1 MNFSELKA
9 LTFDTGLSWDDEQ
22 LFLCGSI
29 KDYPVYI
36 ADLQNSREYL
46 LTVFCKTRTDIEQ
59 PLADGI
65 NKLLDNMPKNCVNGR
80 KSELNYQQI
89 KFNAAM
95 LYQENGQLL
104 SDFTL
109 KLCELLNR
117 LDILPMPSDPALAVP
132 KKKESAKPDTA
143 KKPNNAVSKGF
154 DKYSL
159 RGLIGALLGGAAM
172 AVISSTMADN
182 NPENTGVMIA
192 GWAAGA
198 LIALVTLAD
207 YSFLAKKMD
216 IFGTI
221 VCSVITAVSCFL
233 CSVFGIMR
241 IMTHTVKSLDA
252 SVTFNDTM
260 RNWQAYS
267 VLFPDVPEYI
277 VTLLIKN
284 FFTAFVASIIFYLLY
299 YRRNQSI
306 MYDDG
311 EKYLTDESK
320 TKTKTKS
327 KRISR

>member
-9 LTFDTGLSWDDEQ
+9 LTFDTGLSWDDGQ
-22 LFLCGSI
+22 LCLFGSI

-46 LTVFCKTRTDIEQ
+46 LTVFCKTRADIEQ

-65 NKLLDNMPKNCVNGR
+65 NKLLDDMPKNCVNGR
-80 KSELNYQQI
+80 KNELNYQQI

-109 KLCELLNR
+109 KLCALLNS
-117 LDILPMPSDPALAVP
+117 LDVLPLPSDPAPAVP
-132 KKKESAKPDTA
+132 PKQESTKPDRA
-143 KKPNNAVSKGF
+143 KKPKNAVSKGF
-154 DKYSL
+154 DRYSL
-159 RGLIGALLGGAAM
+159 KGLIGALLGGAAM
-172 AVISSTMADN
+172 AVISSTLADN
-182 NPENTGVMIA
+182 NPENTGAMIA

-198 LIALVTLAD
+198 LIALITLAD

-221 VCSVITAVSCFL
+221 ACSLISAASCFL

-267 VLFPDVPEYI
+267 VLFPDVPGYI

-284 FFTAFVASIIFYLLY
+284 FFTAFVASIIFYLFY
-299 YRRNQSI
+299 YRRHQSI

-311 EKYLTDESK
+311 EEFITNEDK
-320 TKTKTKS
+320 KS
-327 KRISR
+327 KAKK